1 VDPQRGY
8 GLEAG
13 PDNRAASRPLN
24 QAATQ
29 AVGPVRN
36 FFTGM
41 GMLGRGFGMYARSPR
56 LLFLGLIPAVIAAVL
71 IGGALFALFYFINDI
86 AAGVTWFAKDWS
98 NDIRSTVRLLAALT
112 VAVGGVLLAVLTYAA
127 VTLIIGDPFYE
138 AISKSVDEQVGG
150 PVNEA
155 SVGFWVAARHNLV
168 DSVRLIAL
176 SVMISI
182 PMFLAGFLPVVGQT
196 VVPVVDAVIG
206 GWMLAVELTGVPFNR
221 RGMRLRDR
229 RRLLRA
235 NRSLALGFGVPVFV
249 IFLIPF
255 AAVLVIPAA
264 VAGATLLTR
273 RVLGQPT

>member
-1 VDPQRGY
+1 VDSHRGS
-8 GLEAG
+8 GVDAG
-13 PDNRAASRPLN
+13 PASRPLGLGA
-24 QAATQ
+24 QAAS
-29 AVGPVRN
+29 PVKN

-41 GMLGRGFGMYARSPR
+41 GMLGRGLGMYARSPR
-56 LLFLGLIPAVIAAVL
+56 LLLLGLIPAIISAVL
-71 IGGALFALFYFINDI
+71 VGGALVALIYFINDI
-86 AAGVTWFAKDWS
+86 AAWVTWFADDWS
-98 NDIRSTVRLLAALT
+98 NDLRSTVRLLAALAL
-112 VAVGGVLLAVLTYAA
+112 AVGGVLVAVLTYTA

-138 AISKSVDEQVGG
+138 AISKKVDEQVGG
-150 PVNEA
+150 PVKEPDT
-155 SVGFWVAARHNLV
+155 GFWKAARHNLV
-168 DSVRLIAL
+168 DSVRLIVL
-176 SVMISI
+176 SLFISI

-196 VVPVVDAVIG
+196 VVPVIDAIIG

-221 RGMRLRDR
+221 RGLRLRDR

-235 NRSLALGFGVPVFV
+235 NRALALGFGVPVFV